1 MELKR
6 QHQQPTAEKLSPF
19 QAAEAELRALVELKR
34 QQQQLTA
41 EQLSPT
47 KQAKQ
52 LLPTKKQQTA
62 EQLSPTNPAQ
72 QLPPPKK
79 QHTADQQQ
87 VQCFFL
93 SSELVKNF
101 IFIFMCVKAKGHEG
115 AGGIGLI
122 QKGIHANE
130 LFIQTKIFHPKYRY
144 HRSVGR
150 TAQYQSINQP
160 EVKLKPV
167 LD

>member
-115 AGGIGLI
+115 AGGIGSI
-122 QKGIHANE
+122 QKGIHAN
-130 LFIQTKIFHPKYRY
+130 
-144 HRSVGR
+144 
-150 TAQYQSINQP
+150 
-160 EVKLKPV
+160 
-167 LD
+167 

>member
-47 KQAKQ
+47 QQAKQ

-115 AGGIGLI
+115 AGGIGSI
-122 QKGIHANE
+122 QKGIHAN
-130 LFIQTKIFHPKYRY
+130 
-144 HRSVGR
+144 
-150 TAQYQSINQP
+150 
-160 EVKLKPV
+160 
-167 LD
+167 

>member
-1 MELKR
+1 MDLKR

-19 QAAEAELRALVELKR
+19 LAAEAELRALVELKR

-93 SSELVKNF
+93 SSELVKIF
-101 IFIFMCVKAKGHEG
+101 IFIFMCESQRA
-115 AGGIGLI
+115 
-122 QKGIHANE
+122 
-130 LFIQTKIFHPKYRY
+130 
-144 HRSVGR
+144 
-150 TAQYQSINQP
+150 
-160 EVKLKPV
+160 
-167 LD
+167 

>member
-47 KQAKQ
+47 
-52 LLPTKKQQTA
+52 
-62 EQLSPTNPAQ
+62 NPAQ

-101 IFIFMCVKAKGHEG
+101 IFILMCVNVLLLGHSCG
-115 AGGIGLI
+115 A
-122 QKGIHANE
+122 
-130 LFIQTKIFHPKYRY
+130 
-144 HRSVGR
+144 VG
-150 TAQYQSINQP
+150 
-160 EVKLKPV
+160 
-167 LD
+167 